1 MEYYKMNN
9 YLYSQGENMST
20 NQIFIFQL
28 CTELS
33 TVSTEQIEVIEIFR
47 IRHI

>member
-1 MEYYKMNN
+1 
-9 YLYSQGENMST
+9 MST

-28 CTELS
+28 YTELS